1 MQAIQNRKRIP
12 ILTQLLGVC
21 ALAATLTACPPP
33 ANPTTF
39 DASFSGSQVV
49 PSVSTTGTGTLNA
62 TTNGTTLTVAGDV
75 SNLLGPINNVNLYCG
90 ASAGQNVADPFSYS
104 ALSFS
109 NSSTTAGT
117 GTIYGTITGGT
128 QAQFDLL
135 KANQC
140 YIVIFTKIGTK
151 PVTPEIRGQVIKRS
165 GS

>member
-12 ILTQLLGVC
+12 ILTQLLGIC
-21 ALAATLTACPPP
+21 ALAATPP

-75 SNLLGPINNVNLYCG
+75 NNLLGLITNVNLYCG
-90 ASAGQNVADPFSYS
+90 AATGVNVNDLSLFTT
-104 ALSFS
+104 LSFS
-109 NSSTTAGT
+109 NSSTTTGT
-117 GTIYGTITGGT
+117 GTVYGTINGGT
-128 QAQFDLL
+128 QTQFDLL

-140 YIVIFTKIGTK
+140 YIVVFTKIGSNLIA
-151 PVTPEIRGQVIKRS
+151 PEVRGQIIKRG

>member
-1 MQAIQNRKRIP
+1 MQAVQNRKRIP
-12 ILTQLLGVC
+12 ILTQLLGIC

-75 SNLLGPINNVNLYCG
+75 RNLLGLITNVNLYCG
-90 ASAGQNVADPFSYS
+90 AAMGVNVSDLSSFTT
-104 ALSFS
+104 LSFS
-109 NSSTTAGT
+109 NSSTTTGA
-117 GTIYGTITGGT
+117 GTIYGTINGGT

-140 YIVIFTKIGTK
+140 YIVVLTKIGLNSIA
-151 PVTPEIRGQVIKRS
+151 PEVRGQIIKRG